1 MEFIKKNKKYFY
13 IYFIVIFSF
22 TIFYITLFVIN
33 RLQYLDRDLYAERER
48 LSRYMDSVIN
58 VNLITNRNQILY
70 FMNYVE
76 LLEYFYKYD
85 TKNLQIFLNNNKIYS
100 SIFIVNNMKK
110 VLFEKIDKIDF
121 VFNINSLL
129 LDDSMKIFIA
139 FDNQSN
145 NVYKIFTMPMKENN
159 DIYVVAYLNMNIM
172 HNLSH
177 TYILAKDGEL
187 LSSSVEESG
196 FDNFVV
202 KYPNE
207 WKQIVS
213 DKNGQY
219 ISKYGI
225 FTYRSLNAIENI
237 NNIDIDQ
244 ESSYIISIK
253 HMDPKDNPYSINS
266 ISSFMK
272 YVDFNVNIIY
282 WIIGYVWIFF
292 TSIAVFLI
300 IINKL
305 KNVSH
310 MSLDEK
316 LGVIDRKSGYA
327 KIYYFA
333 NYVNLTGI
341 LRILYVSFMVFCYK
355 KPIKSMHF
363 CKIYINGLKRISI
376 NLDHKN
382 RDEVMKNL
390 VNIIKNG
397 LPKDSMIIRISLDEF
412 LIVFINTKIEDI
424 ESYYEAMSKV
434 FISKNYYS
442 DFKHKIMMNHGVVEY
457 KKHCNIN
464 DCIDDASRLAY
475 KENINNNVNL
485 FFK

>member
-1 MEFIKKNKKYFY
+1 M
-13 IYFIVIFSF
+13 IFSF
-22 TIFYITLFVIN
+22 TAFYLALFVTN
-33 RLQYLDRDLYAERER
+33 RLQYINHNLEIEQEKLKE
-48 LSRYMDSVIN
+48 YMDSITDAS
-58 VNLITNRNQILY
+58 LIANRYQLLY
-70 FMNYVE
+70 FVDYVA
-76 LLEYFYKYD
+76 LIEYFYKYD
-85 TKNLQIFLNNNKIYS
+85 KKNLQYFLDHNKMYA
-100 SIFIVNNMKK
+100 SIFIVDSSAKI
-110 VLFEKIDKIDF
+110 LFEKLDNLDF
-121 VFNINSLL
+121 
-129 LDDSMKIFIA
+129 IFDVKPMLYGDAIKTTIA
-139 FDNQSN
+139 FDNQ
-145 NVYKIFTMPMKENN
+145 YN
-159 DIYVVAYLNMNIM
+159 DIYRIFVLPMDRVKHTYVVAYLNIDILYSIANM
-172 HNLSH
+172 
-177 TYILAKDGEL
+177 YIVAKDGRL
-187 LSSSVEESG
+187 LSSSKEESG

-225 FTYRSLNAIENI
+225 FTYRSLNAIGNI

-376 NLDHKN
+376 NLDHKH